1 MVIGTHTPLFTEV
14 QTLVENFFRRPYN
27 APMNEAIQIKGR
39 LVSLQW
45 PKGSAEATLAFDTTQ
60 LQVAKAEI
68 EDSAGVTHR
77 VDVLV
82 QWDSDYLIGKEVT
95 ANSTEEGTTLS
106 EIN

>member
-1 MVIGTHTPLFTEV
+1 
-14 QTLVENFFRRPYN
+14 
-27 APMNEAIQIKGR
+27 MNEAIQLKGR
-39 LVSLQW
+39 LISLQW
-45 PKGSAEATLAFDTTQ
+45 PEAGADATLAFDTTQ

-95 ANSTEEGTTLS
+95 TNSTDEGTTLS